1 MAFWKNTKSIVE
13 DFISLFYPELCL
25 VCNEN
30 LLKKQKNIFVF
41 LAFIKHQKPFICTYE
56 NSSKNIFAFS
66 TK

>member
-1 MAFWKNTKSIVE
+1 MAFWENTKSIVE

-30 LLKKQKNIFVF
+30 LLKKTEECISC
-41 LAFIKHQKPFICTYE
+41 FIKHQKPFICTYE